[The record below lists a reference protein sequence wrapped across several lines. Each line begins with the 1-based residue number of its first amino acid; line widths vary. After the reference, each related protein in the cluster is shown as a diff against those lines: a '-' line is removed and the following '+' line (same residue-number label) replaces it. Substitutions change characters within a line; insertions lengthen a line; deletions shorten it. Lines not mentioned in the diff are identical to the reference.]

1 MMPPHR
7 AEVVMSNEAK
17 QTAKEIADGLRLLGS
32 NRVVALSV
40 HKTKELIEELET
52 KANKLVEQLESAG

>member
-17 QTAKEIADGLRLLGS
+17 QTAKEIADGLRLLGP

-40 HKTKELIEELET
+40 HETKELIEELET
-52 KANKLVEQLESAG
+52 KANQLIGQLESAG

>member
-1 MMPPHR
+1 
-7 AEVVMSNEAK
+7 MSNEAK
-17 QTAKEIADGLRLLGS
+17 QTAKEIADGLRLLGP

-52 KANKLVEQLESAG
+52 KANKLVEQMETTG

>member
-1 MMPPHR
+1 
-7 AEVVMSNEAK
+7 MSNEPK
-17 QTAKEIADGLRLLGS
+17 QTAKEIADGLRLLGP

>member
-7 AEVVMSNEAK
+7 GEVLVSNEAK
-17 QTAKEIADGLRLLGS
+17 QTAKEIADGLRLLGP

-40 HKTKELIEELET
+40 HKTKELIEELEV
-52 KANKLVEQLESAG
+52 KANKLIGELEAAG